1 MKRRDCLWALLP
13 FLLTAC
19 YKTIDLEELRTDPK
33 LVINALAVEN
43 DTFRVEL
50 SRTWFYTDGSPADEE
65 LYISGADV
73 QLYVNDA
80 FRCRLS
86 ERDSVYQTEGWTED
100 GFGWIDR
107 RYLYYLSDY
116 VPRAGDRLRVVA
128 TKEGFPKAT
137 AEVELPASCPVSDM
151 QVDIHEVARD
161 TSEYTI
167 TDSSDVRNIRI
178 TQDCALRFTLNDP
191 PGRNFYLLY
200 MRANAWEDFYGVR
213 WYSMLPYCDEEPVF
227 SNRFSA
233 LDQIL
238 NEDLNFDYNGI
249 AFTDE
254 LFDGQ
259 SYSFNLPWGGTI
271 TTPTDKTYFR
281 KQYVVFLYSIS
292 ESYYNYMRMLNQ
304 LNEGSFTG
312 DLADIG
318 LAEPIRVY
326 SNVEGG
332 TGILGGACL
341 YWGDFVGE

>member
-128 TKEGFPKAT
+128 AKEGFPTAE
-137 AEVELPASCPVSDM
+137 AEVELPASC
-151 QVDIHEVARD
+151 H
-161 TSEYTI
+161 
-167 TDSSDVRNIRI
+167 VRNIRI

-200 MRANAWEDFYGVR
+200 MRANVWEDFYGVR
-213 WYSMLPYCDEEPVF
+213 WYSMLPGCEDEPVF

-238 NEDLNFDYNGI
+238 YEDISLDYNGI

-271 TTPTDKTYFR
+271 TALTDKTLYR
-281 KQYVVFLYSIS
+281 KQYVVFLYSVS

-304 LNEGSFTG
+304 LNEGNFTG
-312 DLADIG
+312 NLADIG
-318 LAEPIRVY
+318 LAEPIRV
-326 SNVEGG
+326 EL
-332 TGILGGACL
+332 TGCFYL
-341 YWGDFVGE
+341 YVLQEISRCPLLHITGKGVTLRKWNK